1 MYGYNSHIK
10 GILHIDFYAKSQ
22 FYDAKESGSNENK
35 YDHYN
40 RT

>member
-1 MYGYNSHIK
+1 MKDDYAYI
-10 GILHIDFYAKSQ
+10 FYAKSQ
-22 FYDAKESGSNENK
+22 LYDVKESGPNENK